1 MDNRVKIILR
11 PLKNNTLS
19 ILSLWVLTGKWA
31 RILSWLITRI
41 ISSLGNR
48 SYTFLNFVSSNNS
61 TTNFL
66 YAYFDLQK
74 GNEDRLKKLQSYLFH
89 LAQLKSE
96 HGENEN

>member
-1 MDNRVKIILR
+1 MVFSY
-11 PLKNNTLS
+11 T
-19 ILSLWVLTGKWA
+19 
-31 RILSWLITRI
+31 
-41 ISSLGNR
+41 SSSFR

-66 YAYFDLQK
+66 HAYFDLQK

-89 LAQLKSE
+89 LAQFQSE